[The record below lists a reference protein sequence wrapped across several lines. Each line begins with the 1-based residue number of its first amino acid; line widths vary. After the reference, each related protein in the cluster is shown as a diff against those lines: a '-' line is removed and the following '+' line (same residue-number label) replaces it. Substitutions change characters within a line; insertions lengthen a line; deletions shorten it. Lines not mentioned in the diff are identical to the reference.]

1 MKKKLLLLVALI
13 ATVVVGCS
21 SQNDAEPVDGSS
33 TGGQGGSGGQ
43 PAASGRTGSAG
54 TASGVAPG
62 ASTGGSASPGGAPS
76 AGGTSSPGGTP
87 ASGGAFGLG
96 GSSGAGGSTAVGAG
110 GGPNAG
116 GASPSDGGS
125 NPGVYRPCPTDGT
138 PCQILP
144 FGDSITWGVGDEA
157 NAGYRGPF
165 FGLAVAAQKKITF
178 TGSLSNGPTTV
189 SGQTFPKKNEGH
201 SGYGISTVTQYS
213 NGVAGIATLI
223 PTPAFASGSGGP
235 PNIILMMIGTNDT
248 GNSTAAVMTD
258 RLAALMD
265 KIIAAAP
272 DALLV
277 VAKITPLSRAT
288 AVINSYNGAIPGL
301 VDARAA
307 AGKHV
312 MLADMNAG
320 FASTMIGSDGIHPNN
335 AGYKF
340 MADRWYSVV
349 GPLLPN

>member
-1 MKKKLLLLVALI
+1 V
-13 ATVVVGCS
+13 
-21 SQNDAEPVDGSS
+21 
-33 TGGQGGSGGQ
+33 
-43 PAASGRTGSAG
+43 
-54 TASGVAPG
+54 
-62 ASTGGSASPGGAPS
+62 
-76 AGGTSSPGGTP
+76 
-87 ASGGAFGLG
+87 
-96 GSSGAGGSTAVGAG
+96 
-110 GGPNAG
+110 
-116 GASPSDGGS
+116 
-125 NPGVYRPCPTDGT
+125 
-138 PCQILP
+138 LP
-144 FGDSITWGVGDEA
+144 FGDSITWGVGDEG
-157 NAGYRGPF
+157 NAGYRGPL
-165 FGLAVAAQKKITF
+165 FGLAVAAQRKITF

-235 PNIILMMIGTNDT
+235 PNIIFMMIGTNDT
-248 GNSTAAVMTD
+248 GNSTAAAMTD

-265 KIIAAAP
+265 KIIVAAP

-277 VAKITPLSRAT
+277 VAKITPLSWAT

-301 VDARAA
+301 VQTRAL

-312 MLADMNAG
+312 MLADMNTG

-349 GPLLPN
+349 GPLLPK

>member
-1 MKKKLLLLVALI
+1 MKKKLTLFVALI
-13 ATVVVGCS
+13 AAVEIGCS
-21 SQNDAEPVDGSS
+21 SQDDGEPGDGTS
-33 TGGQGGSGGQ
+33 TGGQGGWGGQ
-43 PAASGRTGSAG
+43 VAASGRTGSGG
-54 TASGVAPG
+54 TASGGAPA
-62 ASTGGSASPGGAPS
+62 ASTGGGASPGGAPS
-76 AGGTSSPGGTP
+76 AGGTPG
-87 ASGGAFGLG
+87 SGGAIAL
-96 GSSGAGGSTAVGAG
+96 SGFSGTGGSTAVGSG
-110 GGPNAG
+110 GGPSTG
-116 GASPSDGGS
+116 GASPNDGGS
-125 NPGVYRPCPTDGT
+125 NPAEYRPCPTDGSL
-138 PCQILP
+138 CKVLP

-165 FGLAVAAQKKITF
+165 FGLAVAAKQKITF

-248 GNSTAAVMTD
+248 GNSTAAAMTD

-272 DALLV
+272 GALLV
-277 VAKITPLSRAT
+277 VAKITPLSWAT
-288 AVINSYNGAIPGL
+288 AVINSYNGNISGL
-301 VDARAA
+301 VQTRAA
-307 AGKHV
+307 VGKHV
-312 MLADMNAG
+312 MLADMNTG

-349 GPLLPN
+349 GSLLPK